1 MGPMATPP
9 ESTKAS
15 LSQRLHAHAA
25 ARWPQLAELRIRYRG
40 QFAYV
45 EGHLAGGETI
55 PLMRLRYTGSAA
67 QWGFALYLASKDGY
81 QDAVL
86 PSGTFAGTPEDT
98 LDCACDLYL
107 SIPDL

>member
-1 MGPMATPP
+1 MATPP

-25 ARWPQLAELRIRYRG
+25 ARWPQLAEVRVRYRG

-45 EGHLAGGETI
+45 EGQLADGDTVA
-55 PLMRLRYTGSAA
+55 LMRLRYTGSAA
-67 QWGFALYLASKDGY
+67 HWGFALYLASKDGY
-81 QDAVL
+81 EDTLL
-86 PSGTFAGTPEDT
+86 PTGTFTGNPEET

-107 SIPDL
+107 SIPDI